1 MKAVA
6 SHELVHD
13 RQLVRYLLGLLSD
26 DEAERVDRLS
36 VASDEVAW
44 RLRIAEDDLV
54 DAYVRGT
61 LDAEAIERFE
71 SFYLSTER
79 RRQKVTF
86 ARTFVAAIDRTG
98 GSSKS
103 PSLRRAAVPRSWKVW
118 RLAAA
123 AAMLLVAG
131 LALRE
136 YLRLRTDLTVA
147 QSVSAGLSNRAR
159 ELERQLND
167 AREADAETARQLESI
182 RARGSAQ
189 ALSSSPPAIAL
200 VLLPQTRSVG
210 PIATVAVPDGVSVV
224 ELELQLESN
233 DFARYQAVLKDPGT
247 NRIVWRRD
255 RIMVRAGGRTP
266 RAALGIPA
274 GVLKPQH
281 YSLELNGTNASG
293 DAEVAGSYVFQV
305 VRR

>member
-103 PSLRRAAVPRSWKVW
+103 PSLRRPTVPRSWKVW
-118 RLAAA
+118 RLVAA

>member
-61 LDAEAIERFE
+61 LDAEGIERFE

-103 PSLRRAAVPRSWKVW
+103 PSLRRATVPRSWKVW

-255 RIMVRAGGRTP
+255 RIMVRAGRTP
-266 RAALGIPA
+266 SRAALAIPA